1 MINKKQ
7 VKWILLSFLLFLFI
21 NLYLTSSYTLSFID
35 QSVATKA
42 KVVAVDKKSIGYN
55 ATVRFLTSYETILDA
70 DMFSL
75 TAPVAGQV
83 VDIKYN
89 RVIPVQLTKD
99 SFFEIWFSTILIIS
113 LILLAAILFYV
124 IKVCS
129 GWKKNRNKK
138 MRQAG
143 NHIYTTFKAVEAV
156 LKVKKEGRHP
166 YQIISSWHD
175 IKANKT
181 YYFKSDYIWKN
192 PVDYIL
198 DKTIKV
204 IIDNKSKKKYIM
216 DLNFL
221 PENFR

>member
-99 SFFEIWFSTILIIS
+99 SFL
-113 LILLAAILFYV
+113 
-124 IKVCS
+124 
-129 GWKKNRNKK
+129 
-138 MRQAG
+138 
-143 NHIYTTFKAVEAV
+143 
-156 LKVKKEGRHP
+156 
-166 YQIISSWHD
+166 
-175 IKANKT
+175 
-181 YYFKSDYIWKN
+181 
-192 PVDYIL
+192 
-198 DKTIKV
+198 
-204 IIDNKSKKKYIM
+204 
-216 DLNFL
+216 
-221 PENFR
+221 